1 VNKSQ
6 ENWPDTQLS
15 LSTATPSLGGAP
27 PKLTTLKIDYYQPRY
42 YAEER
47 LSDVECKAQILSL
60 KSNSFLTHFKAEKS
74 KKSRGFVSFRGRSS
88 LNSKPTVEENGMDT
102 ENTVNVLSTTTEA
115 SMSSTSFAI
124 PRRSTI
130 DADVSFLFVSD
141 SFYLQIL
148 MSYRANHT
156 K

>member
-1 VNKSQ
+1 VNQSQ
-6 ENWPDTQLS
+6 ENWPDAQLS

-42 YAEER
+42 SHDRSDALEEAEDFCLR
-47 LSDVECKAQILSL
+47 AKSGFLSSASRQ
-60 KSNSFLTHFKAEKS
+60 S
-74 KKSRGFVSFRGRSS
+74 KKSRGFSSFRARSS
-88 LNSKPTVEENGMDT
+88 LNSKQIVEENGLDT
-102 ENTVNVLSTTTEA
+102 QNAVNVLSTTTEA

-130 DADVSFLFVSD
+130 DADVSFLFFSD

-148 MSYRANHT
+148 ISHRANHI

>member
-1 VNKSQ
+1 MNQSQ

-42 YAEER
+42 IHHQSYDYDR
-47 LSDVECKAQILSL
+47 LSEDMHLQAVELCGA
-60 KSNSFLTHFKAEKS
+60 AAPMKS
-74 KKSRGFVSFRGRSS
+74 KKSKGFVRLRARSVFH
-88 LNSKPTVEENGMDT
+88 SKPNIEEEGWDT

-130 DADVSFLFVSD
+130 NADVSFLF
-141 SFYLQIL
+141 F
-148 MSYRANHT
+148 
-156 K
+156 